1 MSEPQKHSIPL
12 IRPERPPFTFWR
24 WLKHLFSDLCSQ
36 LSLNPV
42 ERSRWIRFPVSR
54 KSISDH
60 PKDQLARAG
69 EEEAEFFLR
78 SKGYSIL
85 HKNIRFPDGELD
97 LVTRTG
103 RTLVIVEV
111 KTRRNREHG
120 EPSEAVTLQK
130 QKRQISMANQYLLR
144 CRLQGCP
151 VRFDIISIV
160 WSADTLPQ
168 IEHIENAFQVN
179 DLYR

>member
-1 MSEPQKHSIPL
+1 M
-12 IRPERPPFTFWR
+12 
-24 WLKHLFSDLCSQ
+24 CSQ

-42 ERSRWIRFPVSR
+42 ERSRWIYFPNSR
-54 KSISDH
+54 KSVSDH

-85 HKNIRFPDGELD
+85 HKNLRFPGGELD
-97 LVTRTG
+97 LITRTG

-111 KTRRNREHG
+111 KTRRSREYG

-130 QKRQISMANQYLLR
+130 RQRQVSMTNRYLFR
-144 CRLQGCP
+144 CRLRGCL
-151 VRFDIISIV
+151 VRFDIVSIV
-160 WSADTLPQ
+160 WSADAPPQ